1 MATYEHN
8 ALQQY
13 KDSSN
18 NMHVI
23 YPVTKAECIADP
35 QNLSVGNANTVGG
48 KAASDFANSSHT
60 HKKSEITDF
69 PTSMTPTAH
78 THTKSQITDFP
89 TSLPASDV
97 YSWAKASAKPSYS
110 WSEIT
115 SKPTSFTPASHN
127 QGAHTITAGTF
138 AGKVRANETAQ
149 ASLSDAQCRDI
160 MIIPKADTPTEGATS
175 YYPKGTIVFVRK

>member
-48 KAASDFANSSHT
+48 KDASAFANSS
-60 HKKSEITDF
+60 
-69 PTSMTPTAH
+69 H

-89 TSLPASDV
+89 SSLPASDV
-97 YSWAKASAKPSYS
+97 YSWAKASSKPSYS

-127 QGAHTITAGTF
+127 QAANTVTAGTF
-138 AGKVRANETAQ
+138 AGQVVA
-149 ASLSDAQCRDI
+149 
-160 MIIPKADTPTEGATS
+160 PEGTDYTTNRIRNNVLTTTDPGAGVSVS
-175 YYPKGTIVFVRK
+175 YVNGSTIDVYE